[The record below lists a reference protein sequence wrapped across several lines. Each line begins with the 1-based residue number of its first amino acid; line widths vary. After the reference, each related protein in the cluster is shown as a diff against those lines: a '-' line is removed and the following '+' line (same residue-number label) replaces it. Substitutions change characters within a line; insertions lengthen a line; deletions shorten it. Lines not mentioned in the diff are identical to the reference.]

1 MSSAET
7 TSDGP
12 MTTPTP
18 SIIRLVFAACTVGL
32 FGELPSAEEPPA
44 GGLHT
49 ADRGTAFTH
58 RGSRGATIRF
68 ATAVVD
74 RTKLDASG
82 LTADRP
88 RLAFTSLS
96 GHTLDITYR
105 PHGEAVDRQHL
116 VDGEPVDYTSFPLL
130 GNPWVRQALD
140 GDDLVISHGGRTLR
154 YDFQA
159 WTRSEHAP

>member
-1 MSSAET
+1 MLFAFWLGGEPHWTAHRVKERCDVLESDARRTGWVLET
-7 TSDGP
+7 SP
-12 MTTPTP
+12 
-18 SIIRLVFAACTVGL
+18 L
-32 FGELPSAEEPPA
+32 EPFA
-44 GGLHT
+44 GG
-49 ADRGTAFTH
+49 GV
-58 RGSRGATIRF
+58 GAELDRF
-68 ATAVVD
+68 ATAVGD

-82 LTADRP
+82 LAADRP

-96 GHTLDITYR
+96 GHALDITYR

-116 VDGEPVDYTSFPLL
+116 VDGEPVDYNSFPLL

-140 GDDLVISHGGRTLR
+140 GDDLVISHGDRTLR